1 MKVKKYLKQQAEQD
15 RQEILSSD
23 NGAFLR
29 ALEQEYTEQNKA
41 TRERKRSPRL
51 KVWLSASISAVA
63 AAAVITTCIVV
74 YYPTGVNRVE
84 YLDTNIVYVSANL
97 DEFNNDVKE
106 VEIQID
112 TTKYNYNIL
121 RAYDRVSGDTLY
133 YSSTILSIDATVEI
147 RFISVCNP
155 NYIYKNFKL
164 TDATDQANLGNYN
177 VLYKSWKY
185 VDPDFRSNIL
195 EANAEIH
202 KGKEYFYITQYKE
215 IIGAEDGSFLEVLQS
230 ILK

>member
-1 MKVKKYLKQQAEQD
+1 M
-15 RQEILSSD
+15 
-23 NGAFLR
+23 
-29 ALEQEYTEQNKA
+29 
-41 TRERKRSPRL
+41 
-51 KVWLSASISAVA
+51 
-63 AAAVITTCIVV
+63 ITTCIVV

-121 RAYDRVSGDTLY
+121 RAYDSVSGDTLY
-133 YSSTILSIDATVEI
+133 YTSDILSIDGYTVDLQI
-147 RFISVCNP
+147 ISVCNP
-155 NYIYKNFKL
+155 NYKYKNFKL
-164 TDATDQANLGNYN
+164 TDTNGQASLGNYN

-185 VDPDFRSNIL
+185 VDPDFRFNIL

-202 KGKEYFYITQYKE
+202 EGDE